1 MSKTQNNQLKTLF
14 AVRIEF
20 CIVRISKQLLARFL
34 VVLFALRCII
44 PAGYMPVFDDKK
56 QGFNIVICTS
66 YGAKEITVDETG
78 QPVENT
84 DHDDAQVSK
93 TCPFALNTVTLAS
106 LDTPDVGGIPVLY
119 SRVVFFDNKPHPAL
133 VTLYKTAPPR
143 APPLFS

>member
-1 MSKTQNNQLKTLF
+1 M
-14 AVRIEF
+14 RIEF
-20 CIVRISKQLLARFL
+20 YIVVASKQFFARFL

-44 PAGYMPVFDDKK
+44 PVGYMPVFDDKK

-66 YGAKEITVDETG
+66 YGAKEITVDATG

-84 DHDDAQVSK
+84 DHDDAQVRK

-106 LDTPDVGGIPVLY
+106 LETADVGGIPVLY

>member
-1 MSKTQNNQLKTLF
+1 M
-14 AVRIEF
+14 
-20 CIVRISKQLLARFL
+20 RISKQFLARFL

-44 PAGYMPVFDDKK
+44 PAGYMPVFDAKK

-84 DHDDAQVSK
+84 NHDDAGVSK

-106 LDTPDVGGIPVLY
+106 FETPDVGGIPVLY
-119 SRVVFFDNKPHPAL
+119 SRIVFFDNKSHPAL
-133 VTLYKTAPPR
+133 ATPYKTAPPR